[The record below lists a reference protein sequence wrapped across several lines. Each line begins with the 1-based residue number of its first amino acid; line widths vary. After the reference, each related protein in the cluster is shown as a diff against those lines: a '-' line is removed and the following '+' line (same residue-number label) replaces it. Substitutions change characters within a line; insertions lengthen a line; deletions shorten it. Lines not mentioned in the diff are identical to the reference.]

1 MTEYMLNFLLKEK
14 SMSWQRKN
22 LLILITSVLLITL
35 LLFSLYWSHD
45 RVNLIKKELGIDYL
59 VILFCFFGLFY
70 DTHTFANF

>member
-59 VILFCFFGLFY
+59 VILFCFFWFVL
-70 DTHTFANF
+70 